1 MFDILFTEMDTGPM
15 AEMQKA
21 MIFFF
26 SKSNAFLNVYLLS
39 QRTEAVRYIHNT
51 TYHTASLLIFIINY

>member
-15 AEMQKA
+15 AEMQKE
-21 MIFFF
+21 IFFF
-26 SKSNAFLNVYLLS
+26 FPKSNAFLNVYLLS

-51 TYHTASLLIFIINY
+51 TYHTVSLLIFIIKY